1 MNIVNVVFVTVR
13 SMKNRPEYFADK
25 LYDSIK
31 RLGTDDSRL
40 IRIIVSRCEV
50 GDRCGSDACIIH
62 FGYCL
67 SLIRVCVC
75 VFVCVCV
82 CVCVCV
88 YLCVCAIVY
97 VGMQVCVHVCLFFC
111 VCKLTN

>member
-50 GDRCGSDACIIH
+50 GNRCGSDACIIH

-75 VFVCVCV
+75 VCVCVFVCVCN
-82 CVCVCV
+82 CVCRHAS
-88 YLCVCAIVY
+88 VCAC
-97 VGMQVCVHVCLFFC
+97 GFFFVCL
-111 VCKLTN
+111 

>member
-50 GDRCGSDACIIH
+50 GNRCGSDACIIH

-75 VFVCVCV
+75 V
-82 CVCVCV
+82 CV

-97 VGMQVCVHVCLFFC
+97 VGMRVCVHACLFFC